1 MPQLDF
7 FSISNQFFWG
17 IFYFILFYII
27 MEFYVVPT
35 LFASIFAREYF
46 IKNAGTDGNDNV
58 YYAFFAFTVFTQL
71 ISEYN
76 SVVVAMIDDLSSL
89 DFNYYVTISE
99 SVNFEI
105 NNFDLSGV
113 LFEDFDTK

>member
-1 MPQLDF
+1 
-7 FSISNQFFWG
+7 
-17 IFYFILFYII
+17 

-58 YYAFFAFTVFTQL
+58 YYAFVAFVVFSQHL
-71 ISEYN
+71 SDYN
-76 SVVVAMIDDLSSL
+76 NVVLSMLEDLSSL

-99 SVNFEI
+99 SVTFEV
-105 NNFDLSGV
+105 NNFDVSPV
-113 LFEDFDTK
+113 LFEDLDTK